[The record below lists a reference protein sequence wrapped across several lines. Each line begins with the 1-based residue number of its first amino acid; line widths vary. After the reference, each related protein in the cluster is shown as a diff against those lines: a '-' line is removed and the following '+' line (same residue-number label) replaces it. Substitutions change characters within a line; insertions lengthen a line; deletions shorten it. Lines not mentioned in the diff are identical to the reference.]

1 MSYLLQVTDRQ
12 LQEIILATEILARLR
27 IGQLDSALNEM
38 LNSKGESRNF
48 SWDTHQQV
56 NEIIKPKLG
65 LSPNESFGVG
75 RFESADRVWDI
86 YEVLR
91 RQMSWDIVLNQ
102 QTITQDQHSRKDQ
115 SEVNLWSTNYSK
127 PMHWL
132 STESLPKV
140 KKIPEDDIDT
150 VSRLN
155 EFFD

>member
-1 MSYLLQVTDRQ
+1 MPYFLQVTDRQ
-12 LQEIILATEILARLR
+12 LQEIICATEILARLR
-27 IGQLDSALNEM
+27 IGQIDSALNEM

-48 SWDTHQQV
+48 SWDIHQQV

-65 LSPNESFGVG
+65 LSSNGSFGVG

-91 RQMSWDIVLNQ
+91 HQMSWDIALDQ
-102 QTITQDQHSRKDQ
+102 KKITEDQYSRKDQ

-140 KKIPEDDIDT
+140 KRFDDNGIDT